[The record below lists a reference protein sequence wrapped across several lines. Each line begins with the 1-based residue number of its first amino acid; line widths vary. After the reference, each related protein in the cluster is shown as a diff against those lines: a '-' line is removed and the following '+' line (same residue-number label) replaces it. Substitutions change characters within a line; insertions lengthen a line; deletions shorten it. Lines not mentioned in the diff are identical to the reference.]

1 MLVGMVPQMDGYK
14 DDVELK
20 STQILELN
28 KSNDIVTQK
37 EPQAIINKPQNNID
51 KTSEVSK
58 INEQTE
64 ESLYEVSLANVS
76 FGYNEETKDL
86 YVKVQKGD
94 FEIQYPSEEV
104 LKLREYLQD
113 VVDSNR
119 KDKEEIV

>member
-119 KDKEEIV
+119 KEKEEIV